1 VSEAEA
7 TDQPKNKGG
16 RPSIKTPDLL
26 KEFCRRIAGGRSVAN
41 VCKDEDMPEDRA
53 IWRWLSEDETF
64 SRDYARAIQARAM
77 AHADMISDVTFGIL
91 SGKIPPD
98 RGRVALDAMKW
109 TASRL
114 LPKIY
119 GDRQQ
124 VDVEVQHTHTLHLKA
139 LRALSNMRS
148 GNESGYIE
156 GQAIDITDDPTF
168 SGERQDQDRSHV
180 NSTHVNDLAQI
191 GSLDASLGLDPP
203 GGGIVPGAGLAPP
216 TSTATPD
223 LQIGDTPR
231 PPVARKRRTRQK
243 KQEEI

>member
-156 GQAIDITDDPTF
+156 AQPIDKSDDPTF
-168 SGERQDQDRSHV
+168 NGKR
-180 NSTHVNDLAQI
+180 LGAF
-191 GSLDASLGLDPP
+191 DAETVAYRVIDYAEDPP

-223 LQIGDTPR
+223 LQIGDTPP

>member
-1 VSEAEA
+1 MSEQAQDEK
-7 TDQPKNKGG
+7 PKKLG
-16 RPSIKTPDLL
+16 RPSLKTPELM
-26 KEFCRRIAGGRSVAN
+26 KEFCRRIAAGRSVAN
-41 VCKDEDMPEDRA
+41 VCKDDDMPEDRA
-53 IWRWLSEDETF
+53 IWRWLSEDEAF

-124 VDVEVQHTHTLHLKA
+124 VDIEVQHTHTLHLEA

-148 GNESGYIE
+148 GNESGYIDA
-156 GQAIDITDDPTF
+156 QPIDNVSNPTI
-168 SGERQDQDRSHV
+168 GVER
-180 NSTHVNDLAQI
+180 
-191 GSLDASLGLDPP
+191 LDASDAETVAYRVLDDAEDPP
-203 GGGIVPGAGLAPP
+203 GSPDGGGRVAAPP
-216 TSTATPD
+216 TSTATPEPAA
-223 LQIGDTPR
+223 GDNPP